1 MQVNLSM
8 DDLSIVSTETKR
20 RVSMK
25 TGLRTLFA
33 AFSLLVAAT
42 AFAAE
47 TKPFDQATFDALQA
61 ANKPVLV
68 DVYADWCPTCKQQ
81 QPLISALIGSP
92 EFKDYT
98 VLKVNFDTQKDVRKT
113 LRVNYQ
119 STLIVYRG
127 KQEVARST
135 GDTNKDSIAASL
147 RKGLS

>member
-1 MQVNLSM
+1 MNFGIRIL
-8 DDLSIVSTETKR
+8 I
-20 RVSMK
+20 
-25 TGLRTLFA
+25 A
-33 AFSLLVAAT
+33 AFSLLAT
-42 AFAAE
+42 TMAFAAE
-47 TKPFDQATFDALQA
+47 TKPYDQATFEALQA

-81 QPLISALIGSP
+81 EPLISSLIGSP

-98 VLKVNFDTQKDVRKT
+98 VLRVNFDTQKDVRKT
-113 LRVNYQ
+113 HRVANQ

-127 KQEVARST
+127 KREVARST